1 MGNSVAIG
9 NYSYAQGGGSLALG
23 SRAFSTNGGLSLG
36 WMARADGDQ
45 GTMAFG
51 TLANATGSGSIA
63 IGRTAKASAGGIAIG
78 DGSVA
83 DGAGLGSPAY
93 LVGGSAMSQV
103 SFGSAFVTR
112 RLSGVAA
119 GAADTDAANVAQVKA
134 AVATA
139 RDYTDAKAAQ
149 TLGAAKDYADAGDAR
164 TLDSARTYADA
175 GDAATLAS
183 ARSYTDTTA
192 VQTLN
197 SANAYTDAQVGQLR
211 GYVDDRFHQTDKR
224 IARIG
229 AISSAAMQ
237 AAINT
242 AGLSGRNRVGVGV
255 GFQGGER
262 ALSIG
267 YQRIVRP
274 NFSVSLGGGFAG
286 NDRQA
291 GVGAGFSW

>member
-1 MGNSVAIG
+1 MHLRDGLQTHATVRQRYDHLVANG
-9 NYSYAQGGGSLALG
+9 ALQ
-23 SRAFSTNGGLSLG
+23 R
-36 WMARADGDQ
+36 
-45 GTMAFG
+45 
-51 TLANATGSGSIA
+51 
-63 IGRTAKASAGGIAIG
+63 
-78 DGSVA
+78 
-83 DGAGLGSPAY
+83 DGAQERIAD
-93 LVGGSAMSQV
+93 
-103 SFGSAFVTR
+103 
-112 RLSGVAA
+112 RL
-119 GAADTDAANVAQVKA
+119 
-134 AVATA
+134 
-139 RDYTDAKAAQ
+139 
-149 TLGAAKDYADAGDAR
+149 
-164 TLDSARTYADA
+164 
-175 GDAATLAS
+175 
-183 ARSYTDTTA
+183 
-192 VQTLN
+192 
-197 SANAYTDAQVGQLR
+197 
-211 GYVDDRFHQTDKR
+211 DRLIHDIADKR